1 MGASLPS
8 AVTSTVVER
17 QGSDAG
23 IEGVVGLEIIGNRQ
37 DVRALRIHR
46 YNSVG
51 FGVQVTFSGLCSI
64 DFDAALLYIC

>member
-23 IEGVVGLEIIGNRQ
+23 IEGWPRLFAVGVVGRKIGLEIIE
-37 DVRALRIHR
+37 
-46 YNSVG
+46 VG
-51 FGVQVTFSGLCSI
+51 KM
-64 DFDAALLYIC
+64 